1 MLSACSAKPPHIT
14 KEAVAKNAK
23 ENLTKEEVT
32 EAFGELKTITNDA
45 KYELWFYDGEQT
57 NESPEIVEFDPDFGH

>member
-1 MLSACSAKPPHIT
+1 M
-14 KEAVAKNAK
+14 AKNAK